1 MGVMVAA
8 SVGPL
13 PVTQAPT
20 WLRRPGRPWFPHHCR
35 HGPAGEWVAVTHLL
49 SCPLHPETT
58 GGVGG
63 SVDADRRGGHSP
75 SPPGPLSHRLGTS
88 SGCGEWDADAAGE
101 NVTSMAALLP
111 LLHLRGCAQGP

>member
-20 WLRRPGRPWFPHHCR
+20 RLQRPRRPWFPHHCH
-35 HGPAGEWVAVTHLL
+35 HGPAEEWVAVTHLL

-63 SVDADRRGGHSP
+63 SVDADRRVGTAHCLPGP
-75 SPPGPLSHRLGTS
+75 SPTGWGHRQVVGS
-88 SGCGEWDADAAGE
+88 VGCQ
-101 NVTSMAALLP
+101 
-111 LLHLRGCAQGP
+111 RCR